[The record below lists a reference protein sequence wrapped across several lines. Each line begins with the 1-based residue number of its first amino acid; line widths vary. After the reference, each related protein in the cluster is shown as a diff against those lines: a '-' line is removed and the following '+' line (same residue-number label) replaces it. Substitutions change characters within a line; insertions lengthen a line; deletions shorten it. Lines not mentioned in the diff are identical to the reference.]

1 MSDFCNYAWT
11 TFEKSFE
18 STSKSGGLGLERG
31 EKIGQSWDV
40 RAMPQP
46 DNVRLS
52 VDLVSLSSWGAEG
65 PSSPHA
71 KSNYGTRGR
80 PSNRLKSKER
90 ERGME
95 RGRMR
100 ERTSIFSRSES
111 AQRVPQPNL
120 KWKSAAGPR
129 DNSAE
134 RRAEGRAG
142 RNADKLIKKSPAN
155 PGYEY
160 NLRQIFKL
168 PALRRGGRRC
178 WLRALPDNEVTLPE
192 AWLSRRK

>member
-18 STSKSGGLGLERG
+18 STSKSGGLGLECG
-31 EKIGQSWDV
+31 AKIGRGWDV

-52 VDLVSLSSWGAEG
+52 AVDLVSLSSWGAET

-71 KSNYGTRGR
+71 KSNYGTRDR

-90 ERGME
+90 GRGME

-100 ERTSIFSRSES
+100 SGLLFSLAES
-111 AQRVPQPNL
+111 PCRERVPQPNL
-120 KWKSAAGPR
+120 K
-129 DNSAE
+129 
-134 RRAEGRAG
+134 
-142 RNADKLIKKSPAN
+142 
-155 PGYEY
+155 
-160 NLRQIFKL
+160 
-168 PALRRGGRRC
+168 
-178 WLRALPDNEVTLPE
+178 
-192 AWLSRRK
+192 